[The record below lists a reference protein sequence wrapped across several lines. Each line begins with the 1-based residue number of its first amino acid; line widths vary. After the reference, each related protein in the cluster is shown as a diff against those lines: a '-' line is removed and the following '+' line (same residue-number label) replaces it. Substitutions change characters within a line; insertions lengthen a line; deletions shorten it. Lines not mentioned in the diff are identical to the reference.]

1 MPAFTNMATLTYNG
15 NTINSNV
22 VTGQILE
29 TLSVVKTAVLPEY
42 AVGETVT
49 YVVSIVNTGTSAY
62 ENLTITDDLGAYV
75 VDGQTRYPMT
85 YTPDSV
91 RYYVGGTL
99 QSAPAVTAGPPLV
112 VTGITVPA
120 GGNALVIYEAQVNA
134 YASGAVGSTIV
145 NTVTVTGAG
154 LTSPLTAQETVTVAQ
169 EADPVITKALDPM
182 IVPENGQLTYTFT
195 IRNYGNTAL
204 VATDDVVLTD
214 VFDPILQNI
223 TVTFEGTL
231 WTQGVNYN
239 YNQTTGV
246 FTTLPGQI
254 AVPAATYTQNPDGT
268 WSATPGVVTL
278 TVTGTI

>member
-120 GGNALVIYEAQVNA
+120 GGNALVIYEAQANA

-154 LTSPLTAQETVTVAQ
+154 LTSPLTAQETVTGAQ

-246 FTTLPGQI
+246 FATLPGQI

>member
-42 AVGETVT
+42 SVGENVT
-49 YVVSIVNTGTSAY
+49 YVVSIVNIGTFAY
-62 ENLTITDDLGAYV
+62 ENLTITDDLGASV
-75 VDGQTRYPMT
+75 VDEQTRYPMT
-85 YTPDSV
+85 YTADSI
-91 RYYVGGTL
+91 RYYVGGVL

-112 VTGITVPA
+112 ITGITVPA
-120 GGNALVIYEAQVNA
+120 GGNALVIYEAQTNA

-145 NTVTVTGAG
+145 NTVTVTGGG

-169 EADPVITKALDPM
+169 AAEPVITKALDPM

-204 VATDDVVLTD
+204 VATDDVILTD

-246 FTTLPGQI
+246 FATLPGQI

>member
-42 AVGETVT
+42 AVGENVT

-120 GGNALVIYEAQVNA
+120 GGNALVIYEAQANA

>member
-42 AVGETVT
+42 SVGENVT
-49 YVVSIVNTGTSAY
+49 YVVSIVNIGTFAY

-75 VDGQTRYPMT
+75 VDEQTRYPMT
-85 YTPDSV
+85 YTADSI
-91 RYYVGGTL
+91 RYYVGGVL

-112 VTGITVPA
+112 ITGITVPA
-120 GGNALVIYEAQVNA
+120 GGNALVIYEAQTNA

-145 NTVTVTGAG
+145 NTVTVTGGG

-169 EADPVITKALDPM
+169 AAEPVITKALDPM

-204 VATDDVVLTD
+204 VATDDVILTD

-246 FTTLPGQI
+246 FATLPGQI